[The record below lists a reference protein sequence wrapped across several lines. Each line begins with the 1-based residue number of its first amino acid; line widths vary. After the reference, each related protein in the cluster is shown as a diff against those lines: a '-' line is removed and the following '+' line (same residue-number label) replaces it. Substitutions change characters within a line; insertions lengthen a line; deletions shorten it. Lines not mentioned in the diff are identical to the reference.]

1 MKKYVNLINKSVYAA
16 LLISLVAC
24 SKDNAGE
31 TDPSAIPEG
40 YTEVKVTPE
49 RTKMIRNPFNGWVL
63 YSGLGDGLSETF
75 WEDYDNFQSSEGIVN
90 VSDYASVLYIKG
102 AWSDMNPEEN
112 VYIWQDGVN
121 TKPAQRLRML
131 MEGAE
136 ERGLK
141 LAFTFSVDSR
151 DKHYNITPDWVKDKT
166 NGKGGFTSTTGSTP
180 VWSPYPDDPTFQECW
195 TKFIT
200 AFAEKFNDP
209 TRVEFISGL
218 ALGKWGESHTVI
230 YSTGANN
237 DDPKEAVVNF
247 LSDLLINAFTK
258 VPVVVNY
265 HRSFASTKGE
275 GIDPDSE
282 TLLDKLVNKGFSLRH
297 DAFGMKHYYMDWERS
312 YVKKWNYKRP
322 VIMEGGWVKSSHGS
336 SLKGD
341 GYADYAEVRQG
352 EFDEARGACVNM
364 MDFRY
369 SSDMV
374 NGETASWFNDAFN
387 LVNEFIA
394 EGGYRIYPDRVILP
408 EEVTLGDEITIRH
421 SWTNL
426 GWGYC
431 PTNIPQ
437 WANRFKVT
445 FALLDSSTGQP
456 VALFQDDAAQPHE
469 WIKGSQKTYTL
480 NTKVENVA
488 PGSYIWAVGIVDK
501 IYENTKIGINLAAK
515 ENITDDG
522 WLKLHEVTVK

>member
-1 MKKYVNLINKSVYAA
+1 
-16 LLISLVAC
+16 
-24 SKDNAGE
+24 
-31 TDPSAIPEG
+31 
-40 YTEVKVTPE
+40 
-49 RTKMIRNPFNGWVL
+49 
-63 YSGLGDGLSETF
+63 
-75 WEDYDNFQSSEGIVN
+75 
-90 VSDYASVLYIKG
+90 
-102 AWSDMNPEEN
+102 
-112 VYIWQDGVN
+112 
-121 TKPAQRLRML
+121 
-131 MEGAE
+131 
-136 ERGLK
+136 
-141 LAFTFSVDSR
+141 
-151 DKHYNITPDWVKDKT
+151 
-166 NGKGGFTSTTGSTP
+166 
-180 VWSPYPDDPTFQECW
+180 
-195 TKFIT
+195 
-200 AFAEKFNDP
+200 
-209 TRVEFISGL
+209 
-218 ALGKWGESHTVI
+218 
-230 YSTGANN
+230 
-237 DDPKEAVVNF
+237 
-247 LSDLLINAFTK
+247 
-258 VPVVVNY
+258 
-265 HRSFASTKGE
+265 
-275 GIDPDSE
+275 
-282 TLLDKLVNKGFSLRH
+282 
-297 DAFGMKHYYMDWERS
+297 
-312 YVKKWNYKRP
+312 
-322 VIMEGGWVKSSHGS
+322 
-336 SLKGD
+336 
-341 GYADYAEVRQG
+341 
-352 EFDEARGACVNM
+352 M

-394 EGGYRIYPDRVILP
+394 KGGYRIYPDRVILP

-437 WANRFKVT
+437 WANRFEVT